1 MVVTAK
7 GCATVVATIPRA
19 ARYADRVRLVRWKP
33 ARNAEDVSNEKKG
46 FIFIEPRFLLRKR
59 RG

>member
-19 ARYADRVRLVRWKP
+19 ARYADRGRHVRRKP
-33 ARNAEDVSNEKKG
+33 ARNAEDVSNVKKG
-46 FIFIEPRFLLRKR
+46 FIFIEPRDL
-59 RG
+59 

>member
-19 ARYADRVRLVRWKP
+19 ARNADRVRLVRRQP
-33 ARNAEDVSNEKKG
+33 ARNAEEVRSVKRR
-46 FIFIEPRFLLRKR
+46 FMFIEPRVL
-59 RG
+59 